1 MWGYLHWTGRCQV
14 CSLTSV
20 RPGVLTRHS
29 SSAPA
34 SPRSGVIR
42 VEVTRRLPST
52 ELCKQRP
59 EVTHYTLHSDAW
71 LTWVWVWV
79 SCWPFFH
86 HDTLWLGLAPRTC
99 YLLLSVTIDI
109 YDCLLLPD
117 LALQPPGHAHHQGN
131 IRAENL
137 DWDRRHW
144 NKRTPTHYANAEKT
158 LLNWVKYQIHFITI
172 KVCAFISGSLIRQI
186 IRENI
191 YEGEITRAKI
201 CSIDHKE
208 PFLQSMYFSMIGVGW
223 PRSSDTSNNVSIL
236 YQ

>member
-14 CSLTSV
+14 CSLTSG

-59 EVTHYTLHSDAW
+59 EVTHCTVRPDSPGSGCGSAAGHFSTMTLCD
-71 LTWVWVWV
+71 WV
-79 SCWPFFH
+79 
-86 HDTLWLGLAPRTC
+86 GLPAPVIC
-99 YLLLSVTIDI
+99 YSQVTIDI

-137 DWDRRHW
+137 DWERRHW

-191 YEGEITRAKI
+191 YEGKITRAKI